1 MDQYEEPHSGDE
13 DLQRDFL
20 GCSHPEPET
29 TNFLSRSLFHRT
41 PNPYIPPSVS
51 LISFRYYSLHLNSFT
66 FCLER
71 HVLFTPSH
79 CVIASEVRPT
89 SDIQRTFSTTLSSF
103 SLSLAFEGYWQ
114 PPLPP
119 IIIMAGLSRS
129 NCLCVN
135 EMGSTCSSSLSV
147 LPPVLLF
154 FQPVQIFVALFF
166 IPPIAPR
173 NFAKDR
179 R

>member
-1 MDQYEEPHSGDE
+1 MDQDEEPHSGDE

-29 TNFLSRSLFHRT
+29 TYFLSRSLLHRS
-41 PNPYIPPSVS
+41 PNPYIPTSVS

-79 CVIASEVRPT
+79 SVIAPDVRPT
-89 SDIQRTFSTTLSSF
+89 SWHSKDMLSYIIIVF
-103 SLSLAFEGYWQ
+103 LSLVCEGRWH

-119 IIIMAGLSRS
+119 IIIMVGLSRR
-129 NCLCVN
+129 NCLCVSEN
-135 EMGSTCSSSLSV
+135 
-147 LPPVLLF
+147 
-154 FQPVQIFVALFF
+154 AAKW
-166 IPPIAPR
+166 APR
-173 NFAKDR
+173 THPLLPCCHLSARFSNRFGFS
-179 R
+179 